1 MKIKDLSKEELEAM
15 GYDDIACLILSENGA
30 KITLPELFKEICHL
44 LDLSDEEYT
53 NKIGDFF
60 QMMSTDHRFIM
71 LAKGFWD
78 LKNRHQT
85 KVIIETD
92 DDEEIISDDTEDDTD
107 ITEPDEESDNYDSY
121 DDDDDNTDDT
131 PEDDLKDLVIVNEDE
146 DEANANL

>member
-15 GYDDIACLILSENGA
+15 GYDDIAYLILSENGA
-30 KITLPELFKEICHL
+30 KITLPEIFKEICNL

-60 QMMSTDHRFIM
+60 QMLSTDHRFIM
-71 LAKGFWD
+71 LEKGFWD

-85 KVIIETD
+85 KVIIESD
-92 DDEEIISDDTEDDTD
+92 DDEEVVPEDTEDDTD

-121 DDDDDNTDDT
+121 DDEDDTDDT
-131 PEDDLKDLVIVNEDE
+131 PDDDLKDLVIVNEEE